1 MGLLLQGLFSPLS
14 KGSYRARRARE
25 CEFGSL
31 GLGKLAGR
39 APYPLHGARGPS
51 GALLAFYTPL
61 AHEGLF
67 AETPSSASLGCGAS
81 VYLQGGLRSLCPE
94 QEGRQEFP

>member
-1 MGLLLQGLFSPLS
+1 M
-14 KGSYRARRARE
+14 
-25 CEFGSL
+25 CEPGSL

-39 APYPLHGARGPS
+39 APYPLHEVRGPS

-67 AETPSSASLGCGAS
+67 AETPSGASLGHGVSA
-81 VYLQGGLRSLCPE
+81 YLQEELPSLCTE
-94 QEGRQEFP
+94 REGRQEFPWLFE